1 MSDHHHH
8 DHHGDHPGFD
18 PERLKA
24 MHERRR
30 EHMPPEDALSELI
43 ARPDMKVVDIGCGV
57 GYFAIP
63 MAQRLEKGTVYAI
76 DLQENMIEAT
86 REAATE
92 AGLENITLLVAPSTA
107 LPLEDSS
114 VDAVLMAMVFHDL
127 HEQAESLEEAKRIL
141 KPGGT
146 LYFVEW
152 DRIESDFGP
161 PMEIRIRP
169 DELSSQVEA
178 AGFSIV
184 NLRRG
189 RADSPVYYLR
199 AAAPTQ

>member
-1 MSDHHHH
+1 MSDHHGH
-8 DHHGDHPGFD
+8 HPGFD

-24 MHERRR
+24 MIERRR
-30 EHMPPEDALSELI
+30 EHMPPEDALGELI
-43 ARPDMKVVDIGCGV
+43 TRPDMKVADIGCGV
-57 GYFAIP
+57 GYFAVP
-63 MAQRLEKGTVYAI
+63 MAQRLQQGSVYAI

-86 REAATE
+86 KEAARE
-92 AGLENITLLVAPSTA
+92 AGLENIEYVVAPSTD
-107 LPLEDSS
+107 LPLEGSS

-127 HEQAESLEEAKRIL
+127 HEQAESLEEAKRVL

-169 DELSSQVEA
+169 DELSAQVEA
-178 AGFSIV
+178 AGFSVV

-189 RADSPVYYLR
+189 RDPVYYLQ
-199 AAAPTQ
+199 AAAPSR